1 MKITKISDNEVTC
14 YLNNSELEEY
24 GLNVN
29 EDTVN
34 NENLKDKAVQNFF
47 DLTLAVRDEI
57 AKEYGLP
64 VQCVEYI
71 DMTPEYNG
79 ATLRYSLND
88 STAGAYSYLNQ
99 VLGEVTEYLSGSVE
113 KLKQRLIFELVIS
126 FLSDTLSED
135 ADKYFK
141 PDFINIIKEYISKEN
156 IELYLTEELSSAN
169 GYISGETV
177 KYINSDPAAKK
188 RYNEAVKKQ
197 IQNMPD
203 FSLPDLFA
211 QNINNPFA
219 DAANDDS
226 LTDESEQTIKG
237 FDTETDQVSEDE
249 NRLSDSVFDDNSDSL
264 RKTLQNEKN
273 SGESADSGNGSSKKT
288 STDDIHSNVL
298 DNSFPIDSLYDSE
311 FLRKMVGD
319 PSSKN
324 EDDNL
329 QSSDNIFD
337 HDFNQNPDGNSG
349 NNQNSDDN
357 KNTDSSKKSI
367 LKPNNGQ
374 NAEGKADDDTSDITS
389 NFKETFAKLRESIPD
404 KLLNEVDED
413 IRLIDYLDFLENIG
427 DELGSEF
434 NSSDS
439 PLDKLE
445 FMKNK
450 MEELK
455 ESNYKKVVGG
465 KFNSINDIEK
475 ALNRLNSWDKDRF
488 SSSLYLTP
496 KNKYIIIL
504 SATAPDISAFNSC
517 VAGLMRDGTLIHS
530 DKLQI
535 PYIKEHCETLIENN
549 AVEIIKGEM

>member
-71 DMTPEYNG
+71 DMAPEYNG

-156 IELYLTEELSSAN
+156 IELYLTEELSSAK
-169 GYISGETV
+169 GYISGEIV

-197 IQNMPD
+197 TQNMPD

-288 STDDIHSNVL
+288 STDDIYSNVL

-319 PSSKN
+319 PSSEN

-337 HDFNQNPDGNSG
+337 PDFNQNPDGNSG

-357 KNTDSSKKSI
+357 KNTDGSKKSI

-404 KLLNEVDED
+404 ELLNEVDED

-517 VAGLMRDGTLIHS
+517 VAGLMRDGTLLHS

-535 PYIKEHCETLIENN
+535 TYIKEHCETLIENN
-549 AVEIIKGEM
+549 AVEIIRGEM

>member
-64 VQCVEYI
+64 VQCAEYI
-71 DMTPEYNG
+71 NMTPEYNG

-156 IELYLTEELSSAN
+156 IELYLTEELSSAK
-169 GYISGETV
+169 GYISGEIV

-197 IQNMPD
+197 TQNMPD

-211 QNINNPFA
+211 QNINNPFT

-249 NRLSDSVFDDNSDSL
+249 NRLSDSVFEDNSDSL

-288 STDDIHSNVL
+288 STDDIYSNVL

-319 PSSKN
+319 PSSEN

-337 HDFNQNPDGNSG
+337 PDFNQNPDDNSG

-357 KNTDSSKKSI
+357 KNTDGSKKSI

-404 KLLNEVDED
+404 ELLNEVDED

-504 SATAPDISAFNSC
+504 LATAPDISAFNSC

>member
-1 MKITKISDNEVTC
+1 MKITKILDNEVTC

-24 GLNVN
+24 GLNVNVN

-156 IELYLTEELSSAN
+156 IELYLTEELSSAK

-197 IQNMPD
+197 TQNMPD

-288 STDDIHSNVL
+288 STDDIYSNVL

-349 NNQNSDDN
+349 NNQN
-357 KNTDSSKKSI
+357 TDGSKKSI

-374 NAEGKADDDTSDITS
+374 NAEGKADDDISDITS

-404 KLLNEVDED
+404 ELLNEVDED

-475 ALNRLNSWDKDRF
+475 ALTRLNSWDKDRF

>member
-156 IELYLTEELSSAN
+156 IELYLTEELSSAK
-169 GYISGETV
+169 GYISGVIV

-197 IQNMPD
+197 TQNMPD

-211 QNINNPFA
+211 QNINNPFT

-288 STDDIHSNVL
+288 STDDIYSNVL

-319 PSSKN
+319 PSSEN

-349 NNQNSDDN
+349 NNQN
-357 KNTDSSKKSI
+357 TDGSKKSI

-374 NAEGKADDDTSDITS
+374 NAEGKADDDISDITS

-404 KLLNEVDED
+404 ELLNEVDED

>member
-47 DLTLAVRDEI
+47 DLTLTVRDEI

-71 DMTPEYNG
+71 GMTPEYNG

-156 IELYLTEELSSAN
+156 IELYLTEELSSAK
-169 GYISGETV
+169 GYISGEIV
-177 KYINSDPAAKK
+177 KYINSDSAAKK

-197 IQNMPD
+197 TQNMPD

-211 QNINNPFA
+211 QNINNPFT

-288 STDDIHSNVL
+288 STDDIYSNVL

-311 FLRKMVGD
+311 FLRKMVGN
-319 PSSKN
+319 PSSEN

-337 HDFNQNPDGNSG
+337 PDFNQNPDGNSG
-349 NNQNSDDN
+349 NNQN
-357 KNTDSSKKSI
+357 TDGSKKSI

-404 KLLNEVDED
+404 ELLNEVDED

-504 SATAPDISAFNSC
+504 LATAPDISAFNSC

>member
-47 DLTLAVRDEI
+47 ELTLAVRDEI

-156 IELYLTEELSSAN
+156 IELYLTEELSSAK

-197 IQNMPD
+197 TQNMPD

-288 STDDIHSNVL
+288 STDDIYSNVL

-311 FLRKMVGD
+311 FLRKMVGN
-319 PSSKN
+319 PSSEN

-337 HDFNQNPDGNSG
+337 PDFNQNPDGNSG
-349 NNQNSDDN
+349 NNQNSDG
-357 KNTDSSKKSI
+357 SKKSI

-374 NAEGKADDDTSDITS
+374 NAEGKADDDISDITS

-404 KLLNEVDED
+404 ELLNEVDED
-413 IRLIDYLDFLENIG
+413 IRLIDYLEFLENIG

>member
-156 IELYLTEELSSAN
+156 IELYLTEELSSAK

-197 IQNMPD
+197 TQNMPD

-288 STDDIHSNVL
+288 STDDIYSNVL

-319 PSSKN
+319 PSSEN

-329 QSSDNIFD
+329 
-337 HDFNQNPDGNSG
+337 
-349 NNQNSDDN
+349 QNSDDN
-357 KNTDSSKKSI
+357 KNTDGSKKSI

-374 NAEGKADDDTSDITS
+374 NAEGKADDDISDITS

-404 KLLNEVDED
+404 ELLNEVDED

-427 DELGSEF
+427 DELGGEF

-549 AVEIIKGEM
+549 AVEIINGEM

>member
-1 MKITKISDNEVTC
+1 MKITKILDNEVTC

-141 PDFINIIKEYISKEN
+141 PDFINKIKEYISKEN
-156 IELYLTEELSSAN
+156 IELYLTEELSSA
-169 GYISGETV
+169 
-177 KYINSDPAAKK
+177 AKK

-197 IQNMPD
+197 TQNMPD

-288 STDDIHSNVL
+288 STDDIYSNVL

-319 PSSKN
+319 PSSGN

-337 HDFNQNPDGNSG
+337 PDFNQNPDGNSG

-357 KNTDSSKKSI
+357 KNTDGSKKSI

-404 KLLNEVDED
+404 ELLNEVDED

-455 ESNYKKVVGG
+455 ENNYKKVVGG

-517 VAGLMRDGTLIHS
+517 VAGLMRDGTLLHS

>member
-47 DLTLAVRDEI
+47 DLTLTVRDEI

-71 DMTPEYNG
+71 GMTPEYNG

-156 IELYLTEELSSAN
+156 IELYLTEELSSAK
-169 GYISGETV
+169 GYISGEIV
-177 KYINSDPAAKK
+177 KYINSDSAAKK

-197 IQNMPD
+197 TQNMPD

-211 QNINNPFA
+211 QNINNPFT

-273 SGESADSGNGSSKKT
+273 SGESADSGNASSKKT
-288 STDDIHSNVL
+288 STDDIYSNVL

-311 FLRKMVGD
+311 FLRKMVGN
-319 PSSKN
+319 PSSEN

-329 QSSDNIFD
+329 QSSNNIFD
-337 HDFNQNPDGNSG
+337 PDFNQNPDGNSG
-349 NNQNSDDN
+349 NNQN
-357 KNTDSSKKSI
+357 TDGSKKSI

-404 KLLNEVDED
+404 ELLNEVDED

-504 SATAPDISAFNSC
+504 LATAPDISAFNSC

>member
-1 MKITKISDNEVTC
+1 MKITKILDNEVTC

-24 GLNVN
+24 GLNVNVN

-156 IELYLTEELSSAN
+156 IELYLTEELSSAK

-197 IQNMPD
+197 TQNMPD
-203 FSLPDLFA
+203 FPLPDLFA

-288 STDDIHSNVL
+288 STDDIYSNVL

-311 FLRKMVGD
+311 FLRKMVGN

-349 NNQNSDDN
+349 NNQN
-357 KNTDSSKKSI
+357 TDGSKKSI

-374 NAEGKADDDTSDITS
+374 NAEGKADDDISDITS

-404 KLLNEVDED
+404 ELLNEVDED

>member
-71 DMTPEYNG
+71 DMAPEYNG

-156 IELYLTEELSSAN
+156 IELYLTEELSSAK
-169 GYISGETV
+169 GYISGEIV

-197 IQNMPD
+197 TQNMPD

-219 DAANDDS
+219 DTANDDS

-264 RKTLQNEKN
+264 RKTLQNENN

-288 STDDIHSNVL
+288 STDDIYSNVL

-319 PSSKN
+319 PSSEN

-337 HDFNQNPDGNSG
+337 PDFNQNPDGNSG

-357 KNTDSSKKSI
+357 KNTDGSKKSI

-404 KLLNEVDED
+404 ELLNEVDED

-465 KFNSINDIEK
+465 KFNSINYIEK

>member
-1 MKITKISDNEVTC
+1 MKITKILDNEVTC

-24 GLNVN
+24 GLNVNVN

-156 IELYLTEELSSAN
+156 IELYLTEELSSAK

-197 IQNMPD
+197 TQNMPD

-288 STDDIHSNVL
+288 STDDIYSNVL

-349 NNQNSDDN
+349 NNQN
-357 KNTDSSKKSI
+357 TDGSKKSI

-374 NAEGKADDDTSDITS
+374 NAEGKADDDISDITS

-404 KLLNEVDED
+404 ELLNEVDED

>member
-156 IELYLTEELSSAN
+156 IELYLTEELSSAK
-169 GYISGETV
+169 GYISGEIV

-197 IQNMPD
+197 TQNMPD

-211 QNINNPFA
+211 QNINNPFT

-288 STDDIHSNVL
+288 STDDIYSNVL

-319 PSSKN
+319 SSSEN

-337 HDFNQNPDGNSG
+337 PDFNQNPDGNSG

-357 KNTDSSKKSI
+357 KNTDGSKKSI

-404 KLLNEVDED
+404 ELLNEVDED

-530 DKLQI
+530 DKLRI

>member
-57 AKEYGLP
+57 AKEYDLP

-126 FLSDTLSED
+126 FLSDTLFED

-156 IELYLTEELSSAN
+156 IELYLTEELSSAK
-169 GYISGETV
+169 GYISGEIV

-197 IQNMPD
+197 TQNMPD

-211 QNINNPFA
+211 QNINNPFT

-226 LTDESEQTIKG
+226 LTDESEQTIKR

-288 STDDIHSNVL
+288 STDDIYSNVL

-319 PSSKN
+319 PSSEN

-337 HDFNQNPDGNSG
+337 PDFNQNPDGNSG

-357 KNTDSSKKSI
+357 KNTDGSKKSI

-404 KLLNEVDED
+404 ELLNEVDED

-517 VAGLMRDGTLIHS
+517 VAGLMRDGTLIHC

-535 PYIKEHCETLIENN
+535 PYIKEHCETIIENN

>member
-24 GLNVN
+24 GLNVNVN

-156 IELYLTEELSSAN
+156 IELYLTEELSSAK

-197 IQNMPD
+197 TQNMPD

-288 STDDIHSNVL
+288 STDDIYSNVL
-298 DNSFPIDSLYDSE
+298 DNSFPIDSLYDSK

-337 HDFNQNPDGNSG
+337 HDFNQNPDGNSD
-349 NNQNSDDN
+349 NNQN
-357 KNTDSSKKSI
+357 TDGSKKSI

-374 NAEGKADDDTSDITS
+374 NAEGKADDDISDITS

-404 KLLNEVDED
+404 ELLNEVDED

>member
-71 DMTPEYNG
+71 DMAPEYNG

-156 IELYLTEELSSAN
+156 IELYLTEELSSAK
-169 GYISGETV
+169 GYISGEIV

-197 IQNMPD
+197 TKNMSD

-211 QNINNPFA
+211 QNINNPFT
-219 DAANDDS
+219 DAPNDDS

-264 RKTLQNEKN
+264 RKTLQNENN

-288 STDDIHSNVL
+288 STDDIYSNVL

-319 PSSKN
+319 PSSGN

-337 HDFNQNPDGNSG
+337 PDFNQNPDGNSG

-357 KNTDSSKKSI
+357 KNTDGSKKSI

-404 KLLNEVDED
+404 ELLNEVDED

>member
-156 IELYLTEELSSAN
+156 IELYLTEELSSAK

-197 IQNMPD
+197 TQNMPD

-288 STDDIHSNVL
+288 STDDIYSNVL

-311 FLRKMVGD
+311 FLRKMVGN
-319 PSSKN
+319 PSSEN

-337 HDFNQNPDGNSG
+337 PDFNQNPDGNSG
-349 NNQNSDDN
+349 NNQNSDG
-357 KNTDSSKKSI
+357 SKKSI

-374 NAEGKADDDTSDITS
+374 NAEGKADDDISDITS

-404 KLLNEVDED
+404 ELLNEVDED

>member
-71 DMTPEYNG
+71 DMAPEYNG

-156 IELYLTEELSSAN
+156 IELYLTEELSSAK

-197 IQNMPD
+197 TQNMPD

-249 NRLSDSVFDDNSDSL
+249 NRLSDSVFDDNSNSL

-288 STDDIHSNVL
+288 STDDIYSNVL

-319 PSSKN
+319 PSSEN

-357 KNTDSSKKSI
+357 KNTDGSKKSI

-404 KLLNEVDED
+404 ELLNEVDED

-488 SSSLYLTP
+488 LSSLYLTP

-517 VAGLMRDGTLIHS
+517 VAGLMRDGTLLHS

>member
-47 DLTLAVRDEI
+47 DLTLTVCDEI

-71 DMTPEYNG
+71 GMTPEYNG

-156 IELYLTEELSSAN
+156 IELYLTEELSSAK
-169 GYISGETV
+169 GYISGEIV
-177 KYINSDPAAKK
+177 KYINSDSAAKK

-197 IQNMPD
+197 TQNMPD

-211 QNINNPFA
+211 QNINNPFT

-288 STDDIHSNVL
+288 STDDIYSNVL

-311 FLRKMVGD
+311 FLRKMVGN
-319 PSSKN
+319 PSSEN

-337 HDFNQNPDGNSG
+337 PDFNQNPDGNSG
-349 NNQNSDDN
+349 NNQN
-357 KNTDSSKKSI
+357 TDGSKKSI

-404 KLLNEVDED
+404 ELLNEVDED

-504 SATAPDISAFNSC
+504 LATAPDISAFNSC

>member
-57 AKEYGLP
+57 AKEYVLP

-88 STAGAYSYLNQ
+88 STAAAYSYLNQ

-156 IELYLTEELSSAN
+156 IELYLTEELSSAK

-197 IQNMPD
+197 TQNMPD

-273 SGESADSGNGSSKKT
+273 SVESADSGNGSSKKT
-288 STDDIHSNVL
+288 STDDIYSNVL

-319 PSSKN
+319 PSSEN

-337 HDFNQNPDGNSG
+337 PDFNQNPDGNSG

-357 KNTDSSKKSI
+357 KNTDGSKKSI
-367 LKPNNGQ
+367 LKLNNGQ
-374 NAEGKADDDTSDITS
+374 NAESKADDDISDITS

-404 KLLNEVDED
+404 ELLNEVDED

>member
-1 MKITKISDNEVTC
+1 MKITKILDNEVTC

-156 IELYLTEELSSAN
+156 IELYLTEELSSAK

-197 IQNMPD
+197 TQNMPD

-288 STDDIHSNVL
+288 STDDIYSNVL

-349 NNQNSDDN
+349 NNQN
-357 KNTDSSKKSI
+357 TDGSKKSI

-404 KLLNEVDED
+404 ELLNEVDED

-455 ESNYKKVVGG
+455 ESDYKKVVGG

-475 ALNRLNSWDKDRF
+475 VLNRLNSWDKDRF

>member
-71 DMTPEYNG
+71 NMTPEYNG
-79 ATLRYSLND
+79 AKLRYSLND

-141 PDFINIIKEYISKEN
+141 PDFINIIKD
-156 IELYLTEELSSAN
+156 
-169 GYISGETV
+169 YISGEIV

-188 RYNEAVKKQ
+188 SYNEAVKKQ
-197 IQNMPD
+197 TQNMPD

-211 QNINNPFA
+211 QNINNPFT

-226 LTDESEQTIKG
+226 LTDESKQTIKG

-249 NRLSDSVFDDNSDSL
+249 NRLSDSVFDDNSDSP

-288 STDDIHSNVL
+288 STDDIYSNVL

-319 PSSKN
+319 PSSEN

-337 HDFNQNPDGNSG
+337 PDFNQNPDGNSG
-349 NNQNSDDN
+349 NNQNSDG
-357 KNTDSSKKSI
+357 SKKSI

-404 KLLNEVDED
+404 ELLNEVDED

-517 VAGLMRDGTLIHS
+517 VAGLMRDGTLIHC

-535 PYIKEHCETLIENN
+535 PYIKEHCETIIENN

>member
-156 IELYLTEELSSAN
+156 IELYLTEELSSAK
-169 GYISGETV
+169 GYISGEIV
-177 KYINSDPAAKK
+177 KYINSDSAAKK

-197 IQNMPD
+197 TQNMPD
-203 FSLPDLFA
+203 FSLPDLFV
-211 QNINNPFA
+211 QNINNPFT

-288 STDDIHSNVL
+288 STDDIYSNVL

-311 FLRKMVGD
+311 FLRKMVGN
-319 PSSKN
+319 PSSEN
-324 EDDNL
+324 EDDHL

-337 HDFNQNPDGNSG
+337 PDFNQNPDGNSG
-349 NNQNSDDN
+349 NNQNSDG
-357 KNTDSSKKSI
+357 SKKSI

-404 KLLNEVDED
+404 ELLNEVDED

>member
-1 MKITKISDNEVTC
+1 MKITKISDNEVKC

-141 PDFINIIKEYISKEN
+141 PDFINIIKDYISKEN
-156 IELYLTEELSSAN
+156 IELYLTEELSSAK
-169 GYISGETV
+169 GYISGEIV

-188 RYNEAVKKQ
+188 SYNEAVKKQ
-197 IQNMPD
+197 TQNMPD

-211 QNINNPFA
+211 QNINNPFT

-226 LTDESEQTIKG
+226 LTDESKQTIKG

-249 NRLSDSVFDDNSDSL
+249 NRLSDSVFDDNSDSP

-288 STDDIHSNVL
+288 STDDIYSNVL

-319 PSSKN
+319 PSSEN

-337 HDFNQNPDGNSG
+337 PDFNQNPDGNSG
-349 NNQNSDDN
+349 NNQNSDG
-357 KNTDSSKKSI
+357 SKKSI

-404 KLLNEVDED
+404 ELLNEVDED

-517 VAGLMRDGTLIHS
+517 VAGLMRDGTLIHC

-535 PYIKEHCETLIENN
+535 PYIKEHCETIIENN